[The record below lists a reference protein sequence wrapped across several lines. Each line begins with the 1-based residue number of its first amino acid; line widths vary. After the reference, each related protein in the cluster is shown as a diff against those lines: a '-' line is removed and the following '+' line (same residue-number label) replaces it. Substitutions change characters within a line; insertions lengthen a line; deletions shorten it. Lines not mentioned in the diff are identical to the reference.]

1 MLMLQSIFNLDSFP
15 LFFSFPFM
23 AAVGTVGLVWLGG
36 NYLYHSHSCPATRI
50 PMKDAST
57 QTECVTHDINENA
70 HVAFS
75 IALSPCSPHMND
87 SFMYANER
95 LMICMREDRGNE

>member
-1 MLMLQSIFNLDSFP
+1 MLQSIFNLDSFP
-15 LFFSFPFM
+15 LFFLV
-23 AAVGTVGLVWLGG
+23 AGVGIVWLGG
-36 NYLYHSHSCPATRI
+36 KYFYHSHSSPATRI
-50 PMKDAST
+50 PAMNVKDAST

>member
-36 NYLYHSHSCPATRI
+36 KYLYHSHSCPATRI
-50 PMKDAST
+50 PSLTGKMLLLKQS
-57 QTECVTHDINENA
+57 V
-70 HVAFS
+70 
-75 IALSPCSPHMND
+75 
-87 SFMYANER
+87 
-95 LMICMREDRGNE
+95 